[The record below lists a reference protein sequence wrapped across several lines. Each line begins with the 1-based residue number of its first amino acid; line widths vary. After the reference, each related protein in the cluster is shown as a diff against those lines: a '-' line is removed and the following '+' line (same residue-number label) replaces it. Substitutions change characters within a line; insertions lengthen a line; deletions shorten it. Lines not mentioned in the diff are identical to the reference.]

1 MIESFVH
8 LGKLLCGFDRLLK
21 TIRLWL
27 GLCST
32 VGPIEKRL
40 GPERGGGRCKK
51 GPKECWGG
59 EGGILRR
66 WASGHGTGH
75 GTQQDILGA
84 KMGKNL
90 ELELLF
96 VGKKKQFIS

>member
-1 MIESFVH
+1 MQKGSKGM
-8 LGKLLCGFDRLLK
+8 L
-21 TIRLWL
+21 
-27 GLCST
+27 
-32 VGPIEKRL
+32 
-40 GPERGGGRCKK
+40 GGGR
-51 GPKECWGG
+51 
-59 EGGILRR
+59 GGILRR

-96 VGKKKQFIS
+96 VKKKIILFPELLPSFLID